1 MDLLACRGYYCGH
14 NGESF
19 SGKEGAEVSV
29 SDFAVPVIFVF
40 VLIYALCRKT
50 DVFAEF
56 TKGVKEGLH
65 TVYDIFP
72 ALFTLVLSVGMFRA
86 SGGLALISALLSP
99 VTNFLGFPSEVTP
112 LVIMRPFSGSGS
124 VAIFESVLGQTG
136 ADSFAGR
143 VASVILGSSETT
155 FYVIA
160 VYFAATKVRRTRHAL
175 PAALAG
181 DVTLWVLS
189 GLIVGLWFY

>member
-1 MDLLACRGYYCGH
+1 M
-14 NGESF
+14 N
-19 SGKEGAEVSV
+19 V
-29 SDFAVPVIFVF
+29 SDFAVPVIFVL
-40 VLIYALCRKT
+40 VLIFGLCKKV
-50 DVFAEF
+50 DVFSEF
-56 TKGVKEGLH
+56 TRGVREGLQ

-99 VTNFLGFPSEVTP
+99 VTDFLGFPSEVTP
-112 LVIMRPFSGSGS
+112 LVLMRPFSGSGA
-124 VAIFESVLGQTG
+124 VAIYESILIQTG
-136 ADSFAGR
+136 PDSFAGR

-160 VYFAATKVRRTRHAL
+160 VYFAATKVRKTRHAL

-181 DVTLWVLS
+181 DLTLWVLS

>member
-1 MDLLACRGYYCGH
+1 M
-14 NGESF
+14 NI
-19 SGKEGAEVSV
+19 

-40 VLIYALCRKT
+40 VLIYGLCRKT

-56 TKGVKEGLH
+56 IKGVKEGLH

-86 SGGLALISALLSP
+86 SGGLALISGLLAP
-99 VTNFLGFPSEVTP
+99 ATDFLGFPSEVTP

-160 VYFAATKVRRTRHAL
+160 VYFAATKVRKTRHAL

-181 DVTLWVLS
+181 DLTLFILS
-189 GLIVGLWFY
+189 GLVVGLWFY

>member
-1 MDLLACRGYYCGH
+1 M
-14 NGESF
+14 N
-19 SGKEGAEVSV
+19 V
-29 SDFAVPVIFVF
+29 SDFAIPVIFVF
-40 VLIYALCRKT
+40 VLVYGLCRKT
-50 DVFAEF
+50 DIFTEF
-56 TKGVKEGLH
+56 TRGVKEGIS
-65 TVYDIFP
+65 TVLDIFP

-99 VTNFLGFPSEVTP
+99 VTNFLGFPGEVTP

-136 ADSFAGR
+136 PDSYAGR

-160 VYFAATKVRRTRHAL
+160 VYFAATKVRKTRHAL
-175 PAALAG
+175 PSALAG
-181 DVTLWVLS
+181 DLTLWILS
-189 GLIVGLWFY
+189 GLVVGLWFY